1 MATSEAEL
9 ELRRLTSPEDFDS
22 AVDLQRQVW
31 GFSDSDLVA
40 ARLFRVFVRIGG
52 SCLGA
57 FADRRMVGFTLAFA
71 ALKPGG
77 RPYWHSHMAAVEPGL
92 QHQGIGFRLKLE
104 QRSEAL
110 DCGLDLIEWTFD
122 PLQARNAHFN
132 IEKLGASVEAYLP
145 DFYGITSSGLHGALP
160 TDRLVAAW
168 HVASAQ
174 VAGRLDGAS
183 RRTATAVERWIEIP
197 AHIGDLP
204 RSEALRT
211 QRRVRSQFQAALA
224 AGWAVAGF
232 QRGEET
238 GAYLLSRCQQAG

>member
-1 MATSEAEL
+1 MATSEAQL

-22 AVDLQRQVW
+22 AVGLQSRVW

-92 QHQGIGFRLKLE
+92 QHQGIGFRLKLK

-110 DCGLDLIEWTFD
+110 ACGLDLIEWTFD
-122 PLQARNAHFN
+122 PLQARNAYFN

-168 HVASAQ
+168 HLTSAQ
-174 VAGRLDGAS
+174 VAARLGGAS
-183 RRTATAVERWIEIP
+183 PRTAAAEHRIEIP

-204 RSEALRT
+204 REEALRT
-211 QRRVRSQFQAALA
+211 QRRVRSSFQAALSG
-224 AGWAVAGF
+224 GWAVAGF
-232 QRGEET
+232 ERGDRT
-238 GAYLLSRCQQAG
+238 GAYLLSR